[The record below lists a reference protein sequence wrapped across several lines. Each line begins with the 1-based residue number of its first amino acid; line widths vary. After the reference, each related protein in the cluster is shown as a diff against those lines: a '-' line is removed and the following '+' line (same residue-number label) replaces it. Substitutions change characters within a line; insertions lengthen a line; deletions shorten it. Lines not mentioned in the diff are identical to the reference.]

1 MIILGVDP
9 SCVSTGYAILS
20 ASGNKAG
27 LLDYGV
33 LPLPPKKALADRVHI
48 FYTFLAEKITE
59 HRVTHLSLETPFLGK
74 NAQNFLKL
82 GYLRGVLLLLS
93 SQHALVLYE
102 FSPRQIKQVLT
113 GQGGASKQHVARV
126 MMRLFPGLAY
136 PKKFDLTD
144 ALAITVAGL
153 WQQQC
158 RLL

>member
-9 SCVSTGYAILS
+9 SCISTGYAILS

-33 LPLPPKKALADRVHI
+33 LPLPSKKPLAERVHI
-48 FYTFLAEKITE
+48 FYTFLEEKIRTY
-59 HRVTHLSLETPFLGK
+59 HVTHLSIETPFLGK

-102 FSPRQIKQVLT
+102 FSPREIKRSLT
-113 GQGGASKQHVARV
+113 GQGGASKQQVART

-153 WQQQC
+153 WHKQC
-158 RLL
+158 SLL